1 MQTAVNHHLVEG
13 YPDKTFRPNRNMTRA
28 EWITVLQSLQN
39 NVELTSDEEEEL
51 LSRFKDKDSIPY
63 WARKAVAGTVQ
74 SGLISGFDNRIY
86 ADRPISRAEIAVT
99 LYRLLYQQ
107 RSFE

>member
-51 LSRFKDKDSIPY
+51 LLRFKDKDSIPY

>member
-1 MQTAVNHHLVEG
+1 
-13 YPDKTFRPNRNMTRA
+13 MTRA